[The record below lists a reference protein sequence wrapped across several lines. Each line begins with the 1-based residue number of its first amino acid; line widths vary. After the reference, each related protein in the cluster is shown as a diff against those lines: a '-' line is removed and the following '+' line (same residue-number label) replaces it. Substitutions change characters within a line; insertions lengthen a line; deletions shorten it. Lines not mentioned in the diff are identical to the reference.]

1 MREPHPARATSI
13 GRVALLAGSLRLIL
27 VLSLCLPP
35 KTAVASPADSSAM
48 ARDPHAVQ
56 PERPTVATH
65 AYCVAPGWL
74 EAEAGAEFDRDAP
87 EQFGVSVPMTVKVGL
102 GRRFQLTL
110 SDPLTR
116 PVGVQMGTG
125 DIDVGLKWHM
135 LDGAPI
141 VHDFAVMPSLKLPS
155 GAVSKGEGTGT
166 TDVSLLAISSR
177 TLGNAELDVNLG
189 ATLRSGNGDAAPKT
203 ATLWT
208 MAAGLPVTG
217 VLGLALELY
226 GYPGTAGPAGQAPIV
241 AVLVGPTIL
250 PRSWLELDVGLAV
263 ALTGPQPTAFY
274 GGGVINLGRLWG
286 PVGRRG

>member
-1 MREPHPARATSI
+1 MP
-13 GRVALLAGSLRLIL
+13 GLVLA
-27 VLSLCLPP
+27 LSLCLRPGV
-35 KTAVASPADSSAM
+35 AAASPADSSAM

-74 EAEAGAEFDRDAP
+74 EVETGAEFDRDAP
-87 EQFGVSVPMTVKVGL
+87 EEFGLSVPMTVKVGL
-102 GRRFQLTL
+102 ARQFQLTL
-110 SDPLTR
+110 SDPLTQ

-125 DIDVGLKWHM
+125 DINVGLKWHM
-135 LDGAPI
+135 VHGAPI
-141 VHDFAVMPSLKLPS
+141 VQDFAVVPSLKFPS
-155 GAVSKGEGTGT
+155 GSVSSGRGTGT

-177 TLGNAELDVNLG
+177 TLGSTEIDLNLG

-208 MAAGLPVTG
+208 IAAGVPVTEALG
-217 VLGLALELY
+217 VALELY

-241 AVLVGPTIL
+241 AVLAGPTML
-250 PRSWLELDVGLAV
+250 PRSWLELDVGLTV

-274 GGGVINLGRLWG
+274 SGVVVNVGRLWG
-286 PVGRRG
+286 PVLRPQATRS